1 MAGKKGKQAV
11 ICLSSSSESGEES
24 EEEEVEEEDDD
35 DNDVEDEEETSSQS
49 CSDEGSDW
57 SGEGSDWSDEEE
69 AGSESL
75 EDGDDD
81 EDGSES
87 TKPVD
92 IEASCNRVINLLKA
106 DQIFEIP
113 HDSPNAY
120 VGGADLQELKL
131 EECKAYLRKHSLR
144 LTGNKAV
151 CVQRIQ
157 EHWRSDFL
165 CRNICF

>member
-92 IEASCNRVINLLKA
+92 IEASCNRVINLLK
-106 DQIFEIP
+106 
-113 HDSPNAY
+113 
-120 VGGADLQELKL
+120 GGADLQELKL